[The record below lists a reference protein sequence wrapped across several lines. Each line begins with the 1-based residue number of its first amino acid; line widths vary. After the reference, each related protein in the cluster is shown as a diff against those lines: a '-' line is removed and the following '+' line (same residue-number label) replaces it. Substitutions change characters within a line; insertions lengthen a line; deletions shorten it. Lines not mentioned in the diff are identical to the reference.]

1 MVQYEVTRKEL
12 LDKQQ
17 RKIDELERRAKVL
30 EKQKAENE
38 VAWIEK
44 QREFELVKVCFCVWG
59 RKGRAMRGQ
68 VNLGRKK
75 IAYEQNTLHAALEN
89 QLHTSNT
96 ILCASF

>member
-1 MVQYEVTRKEL
+1 MHKPSFPPAPRSQMVQYEVTRKEL

-44 QREFELVKVCFCVWG
+44 QREFELVKVCVWGGGEGFELVQVCVWG
-59 RKGRAMRGQ
+59 ERGR
-68 VNLGRKK
+68 GR
-75 IAYEQNTLHAALEN
+75 
-89 QLHTSNT
+89 
-96 ILCASF
+96 